1 MCYCEGGIWKFG
13 VAGISYL
20 YLVYQLYWWRIGT
33 CGATVKITEITRVW
47 TRIEFSRTF
56 KKTFPFSA
64 KSMGRAGSKWKTRQ
78 RKPVGLIRAWVSA
91 GDQESTKLII
101 NLADSHHNAASEFT
115 RFNGSVNFGCKPNQT
130 RALHC
135 RHTRLHWIQLLLTAV
150 VKILWNF

>member
-20 YLVYQLYWWRIGT
+20 CLVYQLCWWRRYGT
-33 CGATVKITEITRVW
+33 CGTPVKITEITRVW

-64 KSMGRAGSKWKTRQ
+64 KSMGRAGSQWKTRQ
-78 RKPVGLIRAWVSA
+78 RKPVGLIRDSVSA

-101 NLADSHHNAASEFT
+101 NLADSHNNASAEFT
-115 RFNGSVNFGCKPNQT
+115 RLNGSMVDFWCKPDQSI
-130 RALHC
+130 ALHC
-135 RHTRLHWIQLLLTAV
+135 RRWLLSRP
-150 VKILWNF
+150 